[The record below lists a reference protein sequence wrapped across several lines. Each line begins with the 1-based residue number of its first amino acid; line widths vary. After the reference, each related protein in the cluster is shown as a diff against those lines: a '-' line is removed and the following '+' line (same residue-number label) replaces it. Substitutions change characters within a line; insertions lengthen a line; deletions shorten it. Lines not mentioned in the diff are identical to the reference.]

1 VHSRELSKLPTA
13 ALLPKAG
20 IAPVLIIA
28 VLFGISHMLTNG
40 QYGFHRDELQ
50 FLSDAQHLD
59 WGFVPYPPLTSGLE
73 HLAFRLFGL
82 SLMGLRLFSVLAQ
95 VVVILVSALM
105 ARDLGGGRLA
115 QVFTAIAV
123 GLSPAPMAY
132 ATMFQYSSF
141 DMLWWVLIAW
151 SVIRLLRDDDPRWWV
166 AIGLFAGLGL
176 QTKYSI
182 AFELVGVLIGV
193 LLTDARRYLTSRW
206 LWTGAAVALLVF
218 APNLVWLI
226 RHDFISYQFLQGI
239 HARDVNA
246 GRADGFLRDQF
257 LINANLF
264 AAPIWLAGLVGY
276 FRARRYRMLAWMYV
290 VPLLLFLLLR
300 GRFYYVS
307 ATYPMLLAM
316 GSVIGEKWL
325 STLRPAWRVATATLM
340 FSGVAAIGIY
350 AALIIMPM
358 ASSGALR
365 DFALKR
371 NYDLR
376 EQIGWN
382 ELVTR
387 VAAIR
392 DALPAEQRVDLAI
405 VVGNYGE
412 QGAIALLGEKY
423 GLPPAI
429 TAVNSGWLRGYPQTP
444 PRTVI
449 VLGSSRERA
458 DELFA
463 DSRLAGHSGNAW
475 GVVNEESR
483 DHPDIFVCGPA
494 RKPWSEL
501 WSYGPEFG

>member
-1 VHSRELSKLPTA
+1 LFKLPTA
-13 ALLPKAG
+13 VVPPKAS
-20 IAPVLIIA
+20 IIPVLIIA
-28 VLFGISHMLTNG
+28 VLFGMAHLLTNG

-59 WGFVPYPPLTSGLE
+59 WGFVPYPPLTSAVE
-73 HLAFRLFGL
+73 HLGLKMFGL
-82 SLMGLRLFSVLAQ
+82 SLVGLRLFSVLAQ
-95 VVVILVSALM
+95 TVVILVSGLM

-123 GLSPAPMAY
+123 GLSPAPMGN

-182 AFELVGVLIGV
+182 AFELVGVMAGV
-193 LLTDARRYLTSRW
+193 LLTDARRFLNSRW
-206 LWTGAAVALLVF
+206 LWAGLAVTLLVF
-218 APNLVWLI
+218 SPNLVWLV
-226 RHDFISYQFLQGI
+226 RHDFISYRFVQGI
-239 HARDVNA
+239 HVRDVNE

-264 AAPIWLAGLVGY
+264 AAPVWIAGLMGY
-276 FRARRYRMLAWMYV
+276 VRARRYRMLAWMYV
-290 VPLLLFLLLR
+290 VPLLLFLLMQ

-316 GSVIGEKWL
+316 GSVSGERWL
-325 STLRPAWRVATATLM
+325 HTLRPAWQVATATLM
-340 FSGVAAIGIY
+340 FSGVAGIGIY
-350 AALIIMPM
+350 AALIIMPI
-358 ASSGALR
+358 ASSGPLR
-365 DFALKR
+365 DFALRR
-371 NYDLR
+371 NNDLR
-376 EQIGWN
+376 ERVGWN
-382 ELVTR
+382 ELVKQ

-392 DALPAEQRVDLAI
+392 DDLSAEQQADLGI

-412 QGAIALLGEKY
+412 QGAIALLGKSY
-423 GLPPAI
+423 GLPAPI
-429 TAVNSGWLRGYPQTP
+429 TAVNSGWLRGYPPSP
-444 PRTVI
+444 PRTLI

-458 DELFA
+458 DELFT
-463 DSRLAGHSGNAW
+463 DCRVAGHSGNAW